1 MHHLVRHHEQ
11 HILADEAQYS
21 DGLAMQACKEI
32 NEEAR
37 KRHWKREAGK
47 KQMLSNIT
55 KPTLKFHTQY
65 LRLPFGQMWIYKCR
79 ND

>member
-1 MHHLVRHHEQ
+1 MHHLMRHHEK

-32 NEEAR
+32 KEEAC

-47 KQMLSNIT
+47 KRILSNINNT
-55 KPTLKFHTQY
+55 TLKFRTQY
-65 LRLPFGQMWIYKCR
+65 LSLPLSTNRDPQKHV
-79 ND
+79 